1 MRSQVCGP
9 VLIETNDVNEIES
22 TLVAHKFTLP
32 PWLSATGDGNPPHTC
47 IGSARRMMVG
57 NMDEE
62 GKAQGR
68 VLREAVK
75 NHTPQAIVIDE
86 ISTKAEVSVVKSIAE
101 RGIFMVGFL
110 DIQVHWTYK
119 RD

>member
-1 MRSQVCGP
+1 
-9 VLIETNDVNEIES
+9 
-22 TLVAHKFTLP
+22 
-32 PWLSATGDGNPPHTC
+32 
-47 IGSARRMMVG
+47 MMVG

-110 DIQVHWTYK
+110 KCIGHTNVIRISRVGVKVRGAHWGTCS
-119 RD
+119 RPC